1 MVPFLDM
8 EVEAF
13 DPNIIAW
20 MAKDEHGK
28 SVLYTQQ
35 SFLVEQGKGRMVNW
49 IQNEEA
55 AKTVHRYRMLGRVS
69 RPLNLY
75 TI

>member
-28 SVLYTQQ
+28 SVLYAAIFFGRTRQRKNDKLDPKRR
-35 SFLVEQGKGRMVNW
+35 SGKNG
-49 IQNEEA
+49 
-55 AKTVHRYRMLGRVS
+55 T
-69 RPLNLY
+69 
-75 TI
+75 